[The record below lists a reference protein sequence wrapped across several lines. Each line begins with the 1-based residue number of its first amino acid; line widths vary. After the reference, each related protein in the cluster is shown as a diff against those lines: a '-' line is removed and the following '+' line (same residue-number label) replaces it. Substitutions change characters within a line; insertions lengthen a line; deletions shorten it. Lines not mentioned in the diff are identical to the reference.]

1 MRAALDRLYD
11 AAAWVAAAF
20 MVGLLAMVLVGVAGR
35 QFGFYMP
42 GTDAYAGYL
51 MAGAGFLSL
60 AHTFKR
66 NEHIRV
72 TLLLSLS
79 GPRTRRALERWSLVV
94 ALLLAGLLAFYS
106 VRLAWQSYL
115 FNDISTASD
124 ATPLWLPQLSMA
136 AGSLILL
143 VAFVDELALELSG
156 RRTGAPTADIQHVE

>member
-1 MRAALDRLYD
+1 LYD
-11 AAAWVAAAF
+11 VAAWIAAAS
-20 MVGLLAMVLVGVAGR
+20 MVGLLAMVLLRIAGR
-35 QFGFYMP
+35 QFGFYLP
-42 GTDAYAGYL
+42 GTDAWAGYL

-60 AHTFKR
+60 AHTLKR

-72 TLLLSLS
+72 TLLLGLA
-79 GPRTRRALERWSLVV
+79 GPRTRRALERWALGV

-115 FNDISTASD
+115 FNDISTAAD

-143 VAFVDELALELSG
+143 VAFVDELVLELRG
-156 RRTGAPTADIQHVE
+156 RRAGAPAAEMQRVE